1 MGMIILIY
9 GVVVY
14 AAFFVSFLYLLAF
27 VGGDML
33 AFVGVPK
40 TLDWG
45 QPAQSIGPSALMNI
59 FLLAL
64 FGVQHTAMA
73 RQGFKK
79 ALLRV
84 IPESAERST
93 YVLATTIILVFIY
106 MYWQPMPQEVWS
118 VQLPFWSSLL
128 TVLFLLG
135 FGLVL
140 LSTFLIN
147 HFELFGLMQV
157 WYRFKGRDMPQPTFR
172 SPMLYKWMRHPL
184 YLGWITFFWATP
196 TMTVG
201 HLLFAAIWTI
211 YIFIA
216 LGYEERD
223 LLNVF
228 GDKYRDYMSRVPMI
242 LPIGRRKD

>member
-1 MGMIILIY
+1 
-9 GVVVY
+9 
-14 AAFFVSFLYLLAF
+14 
-27 VGGDML
+27 
-33 AFVGVPK
+33 
-40 TLDWG
+40 
-45 QPAQSIGPSALMNI
+45 MNI

-64 FGVQHTAMA
+64 FGVQHTVMA

-157 WYRFKGRDMPQPTFR
+157 WYRFKGRDMPEPTFR
-172 SPMLYKWMRHPL
+172 KPMLYKWMRHPL